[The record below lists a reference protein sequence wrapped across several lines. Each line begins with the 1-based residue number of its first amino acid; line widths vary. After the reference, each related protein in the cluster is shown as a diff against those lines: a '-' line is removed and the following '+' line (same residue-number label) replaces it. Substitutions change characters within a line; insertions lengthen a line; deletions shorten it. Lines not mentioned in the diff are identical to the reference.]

1 MPQIPFTHPPLGQPV
16 SASRRNVRQQ
26 RLADERK
33 PAPAPVAPAAIASRV
48 SGVVYCHA
56 FAEGRPCARS
66 AAGQRCPYP
75 HMSLEQVN
83 AVAERG
89 ADGGS
94 ERGAD
99 GGSERGADGGSA
111 QLAAEMHAFLRAAK
125 KRRHT

>member
-1 MPQIPFTHPPLGQPV
+1 M

-48 SGVVYCHA
+48 SGVMYCHA

-89 ADGGS
+89 ADG
-94 ERGAD
+94 D
-99 GGSERGADGGSA
+99 SA
-111 QLAAEMHAFLRAAK
+111 QLTAEMHAFLRAAK